1 MRLLLVRHGQ
11 SEWNAAG
18 KWQGQAN
25 PPLTKLG
32 LEQARE
38 AAARIGAVDAIHAS
52 PLERAWETGSIISE
66 EIGVG
71 PLQVAPGLME
81 RHAGAWQGLTRSQI
95 EDQYPGY
102 LAARKRPHDWEPDE
116 QVKDRAVA
124 ALGSIAADHHQRS
137 GLPAGGTAADTNA
150 GAAAIGRIDTDAR
163 ILVIAH
169 SGVIYALESMLG
181 AEHTRMANLGGRWL
195 ELAPSG
201 WSLGE
206 RIELIDEPTM
216 PGQI

>member
-25 PPLTKLG
+25 PPLTELG
-32 LEQARE
+32 LEQAHE

-52 PLERAWETGSIISE
+52 PLERAWATASIISE

-71 PLQVAPGLME
+71 PLQVASGLME
-81 RHAGAWQGLTRSQI
+81 RYAGAWQGLTRSQI

-102 LAARKRPHDWEPDE
+102 LAARKRPHDWEPDD
-116 QVKDRAVA
+116 QVKDRAIA
-124 ALGSIAADHHQRS
+124 ALNSIAAEHHDQS
-137 GLPAGGTAADTNA
+137 GHTDGETDAHGQ
-150 GAAAIGRIDTDAR
+150 IDIDAR

-181 AEHTRMANLGGRWL
+181 AEHTRLANLGGRWL
-195 ELAPSG
+195 ELASGG

-206 RIELIDEPTM
+206 RVELIDDPTM
-216 PGQI
+216 PRQI